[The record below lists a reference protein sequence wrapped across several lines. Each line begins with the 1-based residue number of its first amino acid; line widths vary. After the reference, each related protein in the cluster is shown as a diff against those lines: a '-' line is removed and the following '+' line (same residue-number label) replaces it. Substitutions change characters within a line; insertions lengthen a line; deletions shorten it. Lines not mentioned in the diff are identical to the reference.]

1 MEIILTFLEG
11 VASFV
16 SPCLLPLIPLYISYI
31 IGDEVEGKSIKL
43 IRSIFFVLG
52 FTTIFVSLGV
62 FTASLGRYVYLHK
75 DLINLVFGF
84 FIIILGLNYI
94 GIINIKF
101 LNSTKKFNFKL
112 EKASVFTAFVFGFF
126 FGLGYTPCVGAFL
139 GSALMM
145 ASTSGSVLNGVF
157 YLLSYSIGL
166 GLPFVL
172 SAVFFEKVKF
182 IHTFIKQHYK
192 QVNFISGLML
202 ILIGAYKTIE
212 ALGGIL

>member
-52 FTTIFVSLGV
+52 FTTIFVALGV
-62 FTASLGRYVYLHK
+62 FTATLGNYVYLHK
-75 DLINLVFGF
+75 DLINLVFGI
-84 FIIILGLNYI
+84 FIIVLGLNYL
-94 GIINIKF
+94 GIINIKL
-101 LNSTKKFNFKL
+101 LNSTKKFNFKV
-112 EKASVFTAFVFGFF
+112 ESSSVLTAFLFGLFF
-126 FGLGYTPCVGAFL
+126 ALGYTPCVGAFL

-145 ASTSGSVLNGVF
+145 ASTSGSVANGVV
-157 YLLSYSIGL
+157 YLLSYSLGL
-166 GLPFVL
+166 GLPFIL

-182 IHTFIKQHYK
+182 IHQYIKNHYK
-192 QVNFISGLML
+192 QVNFISGVML
-202 ILIGAYKTIE
+202 ILIGGYKIFK
-212 ALGGIL
+212 AIGGVL